1 MIEYIVGFLFFG
13 YFILILVG
21 LGLMTK
27 GIFTV
32 TDAASSSMVA
42 DATTI
47 TMLNAI
53 PTNTSFT
60 DDVKKKLI
68 SYIPN
73 VTTPNVS
80 GTLIHMSNTDITVSK
95 ITLISI
101 WVFIG
106 IFIVFAA
113 YAIS

>member
-32 TDAASSSMVA
+32 SDAASSSMVA

-47 TMLNAI
+47 NMLNAI

-60 DDVKKKLI
+60 DEVKTKLI
-68 SYIPN
+68 SYVPK
-73 VTTPNVS
+73 VTGSNVS
-80 GTLIHMSNTDITVSK
+80 GTLINMSNTDVIVSK

-106 IFIVFAA
+106 VFIVFAA